1 MSNKTPENSAEKIA
15 LVPSKEKS
23 QNSLLTLLV
32 VLIVVFLGFSILVYS
47 FLNDRQ
53 IVVNNHK
60 INVLVADTKDS
71 RAKGLGGW
79 NRLGKNQGML
89 FKYSG
94 NGIYCV
100 WMKDMKFNIDVI
112 WISDNNK
119 VVDIKE
125 NLSPDTYPEVF
136 CPNKDAKYFL
146 EIPSGSVSK
155 FGIRVNDNI
164 SIDR

>member
-100 WMKDMKFNIDVI
+100 WMKDMKFALDLI
-112 WISDNNK
+112 WIDETWKIVDLTKNASPKSFPGTYMSSEPVRYVLEVPAGFANKNNLK
-119 VVDIKE
+119 IGD
-125 NLSPDTYPEVF
+125 VF
-136 CPNKDAKYFL
+136 
-146 EIPSGSVSK
+146 VH
-155 FGIRVNDNI
+155 
-164 SIDR
+164 

>member
-60 INVLVADTKDS
+60 T
-71 RAKGLGGW
+71 
-79 NRLGKNQGML
+79 
-89 FKYSG
+89 
-94 NGIYCV
+94 
-100 WMKDMKFNIDVI
+100 
-112 WISDNNK
+112 
-119 VVDIKE
+119 
-125 NLSPDTYPEVF
+125 
-136 CPNKDAKYFL
+136 
-146 EIPSGSVSK
+146 IPP
-155 FGIRVNDNI
+155 
-164 SIDR
+164 